1 MQPLSLATLPFSQP
15 SSLALRL
22 YYTDIH
28 GTHSSSTLC
37 ASPFHLPQRRFTLF
51 ETRRINRRALA
62 SIFLSPYYNSLVII
76 ITIKIIIIIIT
87 RISKSSFYHHYINI
101 ISFTII
107 FDRFSLFLYH
117 WVQTIPITS
126 HKNTIMPPPPSS
138 SLAYI
143 SDLRTQYSRLE
154 RPLQSECTLPLY
166 QISWHHNGRNYSYNS
181 NKAHWAYNS
190 KKEKRKRKVVLFPYQ
205 LHWIPCCTI
214 GHIIAGNS

>member
-37 ASPFHLPQRRFTLF
+37 ASPFHLSQRRFTLF

-62 SIFLSPYYNSLVII
+62 SIFLSPYYNSLVI

-107 FDRFSLFLYH
+107 FKTDFPPFYTTEFKLSLLRH
-117 WVQTIPITS
+117 TKTPS
-126 HKNTIMPPPPSS
+126 CPPP
-138 SLAYI
+138 L
-143 SDLRTQYSRLE
+143 
-154 RPLQSECTLPLY
+154 
-166 QISWHHNGRNYSYNS
+166 HH
-181 NKAHWAYNS
+181 H
-190 KKEKRKRKVVLFPYQ
+190 
-205 LHWIPCCTI
+205 H
-214 GHIIAGNS
+214 